1 MDENTIPTMAVQQ
14 AATTLAVQPRALT
27 MARPMIMRSKFNPL
41 KSAYLRM
48 LELQRDNAPVFQSAP
63 TQTDVVY
70 TATDGNLYFI
80 PNAVVGVRLRGST
93 TPDVFIERHAS
104 NTQGGG
110 GGDLAYILRVTFEL
124 RRPDTLPDSAH
135 PLPMDHFAV
144 SLQPG
149 NGELIPFP
157 VEGLTVLP
165 APDDADPDVV
175 QRLVA
180 QVEIDVDRIVN
191 ILQNDSQARFV
202 VTGNI
207 HYQLATE
214 QTGDNQS
221 PPIRRPV
228 ERIEALPGLSV
239 NPENLN
245 IRFKPKSLL
254 GTLATRGLGLAL
266 NNPQVLA
273 SVASKVV
280 SKVKSNNE
288 TDAPKPTVS
297 PVTQKTLKLATLSQ
311 YMLRPT
317 TPAERHPNTNSSA
330 QAAEATISL
339 LLTNTGNSGLGAYF
353 PKSIAKNRSVYAGV
367 DSSFSNNPDAVWI
380 SSNVGY
386 FKESAIPNQFYVLPD
401 GYFLSLNVEK
411 SVPDMSV
418 LMTPNPDPKA
428 TGSNAYRIRVRFGIS
443 PYLDASRLRDMRA
456 FLTSRLGVVYP
467 DLVLGG
473 YAGGSFEPTH
483 LFDQLGS
490 TALGGAAGPQTINPA
505 QPFEFILDCTMEFYT
520 LLAKLLVS
528 TDGQGLKGNVHL
540 QLKTDSNPSAGL
552 TDVVAPV
559 CLRLDQVANHPL
571 TNGLAPPVAMP
582 MGVEPDPNDAS
593 SMNPKRV
600 LVSNPSQLT
609 VSVATVI
616 PTLLLTQDDLPPINA
631 ALASPTPVSLHLPP
645 GGNIVLD
652 LQAPGS
658 ISAWTGVAVEFDGIA
673 IQLDAT
679 QVLNQ
684 IHQMAKSS
692 SFKTMLNVHCY
703 ALAHPESLP
712 NTLSNLIGVHVQV
725 QNSSAGA
732 AVQDIYV
739 TRDQA
744 NPTVAIA
751 YSLADMLNG
760 ASLDQPKCQY
770 RCRNMTALGETGEWS
785 QWQENTGQDLFVSPV
800 VVGG

>member
-1 MDENTIPTMAVQQ
+1 MEENTIPTMAIQQ
-14 AATTLAVQPRALT
+14 AIPAVQVQPRARIQ
-27 MARPMIMRSKFNPL
+27 ARPMIMRTAINPL
-41 KSAYLRM
+41 KAAYMRLIEM
-48 LELQRDNAPVFQSAP
+48 QRNNAPVFQSAP
-63 TQTDVVY
+63 TQTGVVY
-70 TATDGNLYFI
+70 TATDGSLYFI

-104 NTQGGG
+104 NPQGTGSG
-110 GGDLAYILRVTFEL
+110 ELAYILRVTFEL
-124 RRPDTLPDSAH
+124 RRPDTLPDNAH
-135 PLPMDHFAV
+135 PLPMDHFSV

-149 NGELIPFP
+149 NGESIPFP
-157 VEGLTVLP
+157 QEGLTVLP
-165 APDDADPDVV
+165 APEDADPDVV
-175 QRLVA
+175 EKLVA
-180 QVEIDVDRIVN
+180 QVEVDVDRVVN
-191 ILQNDSQARFV
+191 ILQNDSQARFIL
-202 VTGNI
+202 TADI
-207 HYQLATE
+207 HYQLADE
-214 QTGDNQS
+214 QGPSSS
-221 PPIRRPV
+221 PSPERRPSH
-228 ERIEALPGLSV
+228 IEPLPGLNV
-239 NPENLN
+239 NPENLKV
-245 IRFKPKSLL
+245 RFKPKSML
-254 GTLATRGLGLAL
+254 GALATRGLGFAL
-266 NNPQVLA
+266 NNPQLVA
-273 SVASKVV
+273 SVASSVASKVV
-280 SKVKSNNE
+280 SKIKDKKETSN
-288 TDAPKPTVS
+288 PTAS

-311 YMLRPT
+311 YMLRPV
-317 TPAERHPNTNSSA
+317 TPEERHSNANTSA
-330 QAAEATISL
+330 QAAQATISL

-401 GYFLSLNVEK
+401 GYFLALNVEK

-428 TGSNAYRIRVRFGIS
+428 TGSNAYRIRVRFGIA
-443 PYLDASRLRDMRA
+443 PYLDASRMRDMRA
-456 FLTSRLGVVYP
+456 FLSSRLGVVYP

-490 TALGGAAGPQTINPA
+490 TALGATSGPQNINPA

-540 QLKTDSNPSAGL
+540 QLKTDSSPSSTL

-571 TNGLAPPVAMP
+571 VNGLVQSASITPA
-582 MGVEPDPNDAS
+582 NDDSADAV
-593 SMNPKRV
+593 NPTRIT
-600 LVSNPSQLT
+600 VSNPSQLS

-631 ALASPTPVSLHLPP
+631 ALAAPTPVSLNLSP
-645 GGNIVLD
+645 GSNVAID
-652 LQAPGS
+652 LKAPGS

-673 IQLDAT
+673 IQLDAA

-703 ALAHPESLP
+703 ALAHPEALP

-725 QNSSAGA
+725 QNSTAGA

-739 TRDQA
+739 TKDQP

-770 RCRNMTALGETGEWS
+770 RCRNMTALGESGEWS